1 MADPKWYDSMT
12 QKGLALCYNCPTPP
26 TPPTPHLLSMW
37 FLDVKQL
44 VGR

>member
-26 TPPTPHLLSMW
+26 APPHPPPPFHVVS
-37 FLDVKQL
+37 
-44 VGR
+44 GR

>member
-26 TPPTPHLLSMW
+26 TPPHPPPPFHVVS
-37 FLDVKQL
+37 
-44 VGR
+44 GR

>member
-26 TPPTPHLLSMW
+26 TPHPPPPFHVVS
-37 FLDVKQL
+37 
-44 VGR
+44 GR